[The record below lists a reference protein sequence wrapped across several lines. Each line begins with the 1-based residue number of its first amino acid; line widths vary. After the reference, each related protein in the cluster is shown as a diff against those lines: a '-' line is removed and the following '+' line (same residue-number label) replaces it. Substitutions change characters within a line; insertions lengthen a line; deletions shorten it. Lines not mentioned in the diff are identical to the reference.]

1 MKDPEEV
8 QKELEKLREAITY
21 HDIQYH
27 VKNAPEISDGEY
39 DALFRRLIELE
50 QSHPELVTTDSPSMR
65 VGAGPIESFGV
76 VEHRVPMLSLA
87 NAFDDSEIIAFDE
100 RVRKKTGNTDIEY
113 VVELKIDGLAVSLS
127 YEKGLFIRGATR
139 GDGTKGE
146 DITANLRTV
155 RNIPLRIADP
165 AVPPLLEVR
174 GEAYLS
180 RKEFNRINEERS
192 AGGEP
197 LFANPRNA
205 AAGSV
210 RQLDSRIVA
219 RRKLAIFI
227 YGIDTPLEGTSTHY
241 DSLALLGSW
250 GFPLNPHTKVCA
262 NIGEVL
268 TYCSLWKEKRDR
280 LDYDVDGIVIKVNPL
295 SLQQE
300 LGSIS
305 RSPRW
310 AIAFKLPSTEV
321 TTIVKDIIVSVGRTG
336 AVTPVALL
344 EPQEIDGSTVSRATL
359 HNEDEIHR
367 KEIMIGDTVWVHKA
381 GQVIPEVISVV
392 KSKRTGQEKPFV
404 MPSHCPSCGGVLFRS
419 EDEAVTRCINF
430 SCPAQVKER
439 IRHFCSR
446 RAMDIEGF
454 GESMVEQV
462 VDRGLVKDISDLY
475 GLKIDDLL
483 SLDRMGK
490 TLAEK
495 LLDNIGKSRGRDLSR
510 LIYGLGIRHVG
521 EHIAEVLVA
530 HVKSVEVLK
539 GMSREELTAIPEIGP
554 EIAMQ
559 VSQFFSEKENIEVLE
574 KLKRLGVYR
583 EAETGE
589 RAEESAEGSA
599 LPLSGRTFLF
609 TGTLS
614 SMTRNEAEERVK
626 SLGGKIVS
634 GVSGKLSYLVAG
646 ESPGSKL
653 GKAQSLG
660 ITVLNEGGFMDM
672 LKEKITQ

>member
-1 MKDPEEV
+1 MMKEKDMEAV
-8 QKELEKLREAITY
+8 RKELLQLRETITH
-21 HDIQYH
+21 HDILYY
-27 VKNAPEISDGEY
+27 VNNAPVISDGEY
-39 DALFRRLIELE
+39 DSLFRRLIEIE
-50 QSHPELVTTDSPSMR
+50 KEHPELVTSDSPSQR
-65 VGAGPIESFGV
+65 IGAGPIESFGV

-87 NAFDDSEIIAFDE
+87 NAFDDSEILAFDE
-100 RVRKKTGNTDIEY
+100 RVRKRIDKTDVEY
-113 VVELKIDGLAVSLS
+113 VVELKIDGLAVSLT
-127 YEKGLFIRGATR
+127 YRDGLFIRGATR
-139 GDGTKGE
+139 GDGSKGE

-155 RNIPLRIADP
+155 RNIPLRIDDP
-165 AVPPLLEVR
+165 QLPPLLEVR
-174 GEAYLS
+174 GEAYMS

-192 AGGEP
+192 AAGEP

-219 RRKLAIFI
+219 RRKLAVFI
-227 YGIDTPLEGTSTHY
+227 YGIDTPLEGVTSHY
-241 DSLALLGSW
+241 GSLAVLGKW
-250 GFPLNPHTKVCA
+250 GFPLNEHTRVCTSIA
-262 NIGEVL
+262 EVIGF
-268 TYCSLWKEKRDR
+268 CSKWKEMRDR
-280 LDYDVDGIVIKVNPL
+280 LDYDIDGIVIKVNPL
-295 SLQQE
+295 LLQKE

-321 TTIVKDIIVSVGRTG
+321 TTVVNDIIVSVGRTG
-336 AVTPVALL
+336 ALTPVAVL

-359 HNEDEIHR
+359 HNEDEIRR

-392 KSKRTGQEKPFV
+392 KEKRTGQEKPFE
-404 MPSHCPSCGGVLFRS
+404 MPSHCPSCGGDIFRS
-419 EDEAVTRCINF
+419 PDEAVSRCINV

-439 IRHFCSR
+439 IRHYCSR
-446 RAMDIEGF
+446 KAMDIEGF
-454 GESMVEQV
+454 GESIVEQV

-475 GLKIDDLL
+475 RITMDELI
-483 SLDRMGK
+483 SLERMGK

-495 LLDNIGKSRGRDLSR
+495 LLDNINKSRGRDLAR
-510 LIYGLGIRHVG
+510 FIYGLGIRHVG

-530 HVKSVEVLK
+530 GAKSIEVMK
-539 GMSREELTAIPEIGP
+539 GFSMDELTGIPEIGP

-559 VSQFFSEKENIEVLE
+559 VSQFFSEKENIELLE

-583 EAETGE
+583 EQEADEGTGE
-589 RAEESAEGSA
+589 RA

-626 SLGGKIVS
+626 SLGGRIVS
-634 GVSGKLSYLVAG
+634 AVSGKLSCLVVG

-653 GKAQSLG
+653 GKARSLG
-660 ITVLNEGGFMDM
+660 ITVLNEDEFMDM
-672 LKEKITQ
+672 LKEKIAQ